1 MEFFEEE
8 TLVEDWKRRVN
19 DAEVEFYEVVS
30 TALDEGLNSIDF
42 FGVLV
47 DSRVVC

>member
-1 MEFFEEE
+1 VEFFEEE
-8 TLVEDWKRRVN
+8 SLVENWKGWVD

-42 FGVLV
+42 LCVLV
-47 DSRVVC
+47 NSRIVC